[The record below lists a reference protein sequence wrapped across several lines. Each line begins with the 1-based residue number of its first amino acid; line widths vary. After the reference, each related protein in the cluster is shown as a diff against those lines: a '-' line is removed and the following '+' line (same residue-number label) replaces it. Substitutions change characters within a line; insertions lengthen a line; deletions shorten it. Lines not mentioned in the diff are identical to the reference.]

1 MVVLFSTGGDTV
13 GIEMLLEVLRVG
25 EDTDPNVVSLTC
37 VLCTLRDGMS
47 LAGDAAALSLFAG
60 LPAVF
65 PMLALRRWI
74 MSSNPAICIVYN
86 TKTRKC
92 HMKKTCMLIRQQMA
106 RGEIKV
112 R

>member
-47 LAGDAAALSLFAG
+47 LSGDVALSLLAG

-74 MSSNPAICIVYN
+74 MSSSPAICIVYD
-86 TKTRKC
+86 TKTRKDASV
-92 HMKKTCMLIRQQMA
+92 T
-106 RGEIKV
+106 
-112 R
+112 

>member
-25 EDTDPNVVSLTC
+25 EDTDPNLVSLTSG
-37 VLCTLRDGMS
+37 LCMLRDAS
-47 LAGDAAALSLFAG
+47 ALPLLAG

-74 MSSNPAICIVYN
+74 MSSSPAICIVYN
-86 TKTRKC
+86 TKTRKDASV
-92 HMKKTCMLIRQQMA
+92 T
-106 RGEIKV
+106 
-112 R
+112 